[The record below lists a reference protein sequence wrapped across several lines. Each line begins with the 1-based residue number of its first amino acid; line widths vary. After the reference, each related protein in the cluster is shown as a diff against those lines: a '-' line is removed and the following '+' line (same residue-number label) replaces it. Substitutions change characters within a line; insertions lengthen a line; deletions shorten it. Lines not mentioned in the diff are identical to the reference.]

1 MNRTI
6 CTYKDLKKA
15 EENMEE
21 LVIAAKEG
29 DNEAFLELIVGLE
42 QDLYKIAKARFS
54 CEEDVEDAVQETILQ
69 ALKSIKKVKQ
79 PQYFKTWIIRI
90 LINKCNKMYQ
100 KKLNHKEYNEEIKAT
115 NNAYTED
122 NKIIGKMDFY
132 LLIKDL
138 SYKERITMI
147 LFYVE
152 NLTTKDISKILK
164 ESESTIRNR
173 ISRARAKIKKIYE
186 EKGVFDE
193 RYR

>member
-1 MNRTI
+1 
-6 CTYKDLKKA
+6 
-15 EENMEE
+15 MEE

-29 DNEAFLELIVGLE
+29 DNEAFSELIIGLE

-69 ALKSIKKVKQ
+69 ALKSIKKVKH
-79 PQYFKTWIIRI
+79 PEYFKTWIIKI

-100 KKLNHKEYNEEIKAT
+100 KKLKHKEYKEEIDGT
-115 NNAYTED
+115 NNAYTND
-122 NKIIGKMDFY
+122 DKIIQEMDFY

-138 SYKERITMI
+138 NYKEKISMI

-152 NLTTKDISKILK
+152 NLTTKDISKIVK

-173 ISRARAKIKKIYE
+173 LSRARAKIKKIYE